1 MSKSIHEN
9 DSLLHSYPV
18 WDRTTRWF
26 HWLNAIAIITLIF
39 LGFAILNTKTLG
51 IPTDGKIL
59 LKQTHT
65 LVGYLFV
72 LNLLWRIIWGFI
84 GGHYSRWISI
94 LPLGRKYWRDLAGY
108 MNGLLR
114 GRPQH
119 FLGHNPLARLM
130 VTLLFLLLLIQ
141 ATTGLILAGTD
152 LYYPPFGHEIAEQV
166 TAAGEDHSKLEGLRP
181 GYMDGVDEAGYKAM
195 REWRSPIIATHETTF
210 YILLI
215 AIGLHLLGVVVT
227 ELREGGALVSAMFT
241 GRKHYPDKPVDSENE
256 DESGGA

>member
-1 MSKSIHEN
+1 MSTPSPNSEDN
-9 DSLLHSYPV
+9 LHSYPV

-26 HWLNAIAIITLIF
+26 HWLNALAIIILIF
-39 LGFAILNTKTLG
+39 LGLMIMNTKTLG

-59 LKQTHT
+59 LKQAHT
-65 LVGYLFV
+65 LVGYAFV
-72 LNLLWRIIWGFI
+72 LNLVWRFVWGFV
-84 GGHYSRWISI
+84 GGHYSRWLSI
-94 LPLGRKYWRDLAGY
+94 LPVGRKYWRDLANY
-108 MNGLLR
+108 LKGLMR

-141 ATTGLILAGTD
+141 AVTGLILAGTD

-181 GYMDGVDEAGYKAM
+181 GYMEGVDEAGYKAM
-195 REWRSPIIATHETTF
+195 RDWRAPVIETHEITF
-210 YILLI
+210 FILLI

-241 GRKHYPDKPVDSENE
+241 GRKHYPDKPVDTE
-256 DESGGA
+256 DEGNSGQR